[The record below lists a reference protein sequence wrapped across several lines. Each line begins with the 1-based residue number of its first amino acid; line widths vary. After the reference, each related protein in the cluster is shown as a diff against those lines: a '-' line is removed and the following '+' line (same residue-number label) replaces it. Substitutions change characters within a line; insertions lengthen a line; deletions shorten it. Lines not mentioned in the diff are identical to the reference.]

1 MSMKSAN
8 QMIID
13 GDIGWTLSNKQ
24 MIERNGY
31 QVLESLPDM
40 FDDCIVG
47 VTSGSVSKL
56 VYDYN
61 QLIDKLMESNL
72 VTEEVAEKA
81 VSDAVAS
88 LNHSSSIILIHS
100 MYMLRSSI

>member
-1 MSMKSAN
+1 MKSAN

-13 GDIGWTLSNKQ
+13 GDIGWTLSNKKI
-24 MIERNGY
+24 IERNGY

-40 FDDCIVG
+40 SDDCIVG

-61 QLIDKLMESNL
+61 QLIDKLMEGNL
-72 VTEEVAEKA
+72 VTEEVAER
-81 VSDAVAS
+81 VISDALAS
-88 LNHSSSIILIHS
+88 LNDPSSVILIHS
-100 MYMLRSSI
+100 MYMLRSSV

>member
-1 MSMKSAN
+1 MKSAN

-56 VYDYN
+56 VYD
-61 QLIDKLMESNL
+61 
-72 VTEEVAEKA
+72 
-81 VSDAVAS
+81 
-88 LNHSSSIILIHS
+88 
-100 MYMLRSSI
+100 